1 MVEQLARAALA
12 ETEDRVWA
20 TLQLA
25 AVGIAHLGIDGRWLF
40 ANRKLCDMLGYSAD
54 RLQASTLQDVTHAR
68 DHAIDAK
75 GLRRL
80 SAGDIPSY
88 STSRCFIRRDGTDLW
103 CELTIARLPLDT
115 ADGPV
120 CFAATIQDVSK
131 RFAAL
136 ASMQASE
143 MVLSAIGA
151 STPDLVF
158 AKDRQGRLL
167 YANAATLAVLG
178 RSADDA
184 LGRTDLDMMMHRSQ
198 AIAIM
203 DNDRR
208 VMARGEPETVE
219 EVVAYA
225 VSGGIDRIW
234 LATKSPM
241 RDADGAIIGVAGVA
255 RDVTAERAAAM
266 ALAAAKQRLDI
277 VLEGAGLGSWHWH
290 IPSGHIELDDRWAA
304 ILGYGL
310 SDLKALTG
318 VWDGLVH
325 PGDLQ
330 SRAERVAAHFEARTP
345 IYESEHR
352 LRHKSG
358 RWVWVLERGRVV
370 GRDAAGRPLVA
381 TGTLLDITA
390 RREAEA
396 ALVVSEERLALA
408 SGAARM
414 GVWDWED
421 GAVGGIINA
430 EFRAIHGLAPDDPPF
445 LTMEAWFAL
454 VHPEDRDR
462 VRNSIRDAM
471 HTRAEF
477 RQEYRILRADTNE
490 LRWVAARGRRVD
502 TGGRP
507 CRIIGVSYDD
517 TDRRREQERQVLLAR
532 EVDHRAKNILAV
544 VASIVRLTRAEDPKR
559 FAEGVEA
566 RISAL
571 ARVHTLLARDRW
583 TGAALAEMAKEELA
597 AFHRRDRVTIS
608 GPELRLRPDA
618 VQPIS
623 MVLHELATNAVRHG
637 ALSGSHGSVE
647 LCWRVAAADTL
658 GKQQLLLWWV
668 ERDGPPIVGPPSRR
682 GFGTTLMH
690 ATIHGQLGGRLRHL
704 WKNAGLQCEIAL
716 PTDRVLNE
724 AAPATGSPPP
734 KAVKARASGPNPG
747 LSLRGRR
754 ILVVEDEPAIALATV
769 NTLERLGCEVV
780 GPVGTLQQGL
790 AVAEAEQARLDAA
803 LLDVNLGGEV
813 SFPIAELLAK
823 SGVPFAHVTGYGE
836 PPARHDRAEP
846 PALWLTKPIVE
857 SDLTLALQALLQQ
870 RRNRSGSPGGSSD

>member
-1 MVEQLARAALA
+1 MADQIGRAAFA
-12 ETEDRVWA
+12 DSEARFRT
-20 TLQLA
+20 TLELA
-25 AVGIAHLGIDGRWLF
+25 AVGIAHLDADGRWIF
-40 ANRKLCDMLGYSAD
+40 VNRKLCDMLGYSAET
-54 RLQASTLQDVTHAR
+54 LQASALQDVTHVR
-68 DHAIDAK
+68 DHAADGI

-80 SAGDIPSY
+80 IAGEITTY
-88 STSRCFIRRDGTDLW
+88 SVSRCFIRRDGTDLW
-103 CELTIARLPLDT
+103 CELAITRLPGDM
-115 ADGPV
+115 ADGSI
-120 CFAATIQDVSK
+120 CFAATIHDVSK
-131 RFAAL
+131 RFAAV

-178 RSADDA
+178 RSADEA
-184 LGRTDLDMMMHRSQ
+184 LGRTDLDMMMHREQ

-225 VSGGIDRIW
+225 VSGGVDRIW

-241 RDADGAIIGVAGVA
+241 RDMNGAIIGVAGVA
-255 RDVTAERAAAM
+255 RDVTAERAAAT

-304 ILGYGL
+304 ILGYDL

-325 PGDLQ
+325 PEDQQ
-330 SRAERVAAHFEARTP
+330 SRAERVAAHLEARTS

-370 GRDAAGRPLVA
+370 GCDAVGLPMVA

-430 EFRAIHGLAPDDPPF
+430 EFRAIHGLAPDNPPF

-454 VHPEDRDR
+454 VHPEDRHR
-462 VRNSIRDAM
+462 VRDAIHEAM
-471 HTRAEF
+471 HTRAEY

-490 LRWVAARGRRVD
+490 IRWVASRGRRVD
-502 TGGRP
+502 TEGRP

-544 VASIVRLTRAEDPKR
+544 VASIVRLTRAEDPRR
-559 FAEGVEA
+559 FAEGVEM

-583 TGAALAEMAKEELA
+583 TGVALAEIAKEELA

-608 GPELRLRPDA
+608 GPDLRLKPDA

-647 LCWRVAAADTL
+647 LCWRVAAADASE
-658 GKQQLLLWWV
+658 KQHLMICWI
-668 ERDGPPIVGPPSRR
+668 ERDGPPVSGPPGRR
-682 GFGTTLMH
+682 GFGTTLIH
-690 ATIHGQLGGRLRHL
+690 ATIHGQMGGRLRHL
-704 WKNAGLQCEIAL
+704 WMNAGLQCEIAL
-716 PTDRVLNE
+716 PIERVLRE
-724 AAPATGSPPP
+724 ESTLPTEPPP
-734 KAVKARASGPNPG
+734 STAPGARTAGPNSDF
-747 LSLRGRR
+747 SLRGRR
-754 ILVVEDEPAIALATV
+754 ILLVEDEPAIALATMT
-769 NTLERLGCEVV
+769 TLERLGCEVV
-780 GPVGTLQQGL
+780 GPVASLQQGL
-790 AVAEAEQARLDAA
+790 SLAEAEISRLDAA
-803 LLDVNLGGEV
+803 LLDVNLGGEL
-813 SFPIAELLAK
+813 SFPISDMLAK
-823 SGVPFAHVTGYGE
+823 AGVPFAHVTGYGE
-836 PPARHDRAEP
+836 PPSRHGKVEQRG
-846 PALWLTKPIVE
+846 LWLTKPIVE
-857 SDLTLALQALLQQ
+857 DDLTMALQALVEQGA
-870 RRNRSGSPGGSSD
+870 NKPGALATG